1 MALLVG
7 VLCLISF
14 FGFISGDTRVIK
26 ATEWLDE
33 PYSANVECKIKDDA
47 KYECLPAECSRHV
60 IDGVFEESDI
70 TALHR
75 IAEKGMNSR
84 GPSLGGPTI
93 LDINTGFVRDSSGL
107 ENLFTRPTANKIFS
121 DDDFALYG
129 RVIAKLKKT
138 VMAHMKVDE
147 LYFTAPTFITRLD
160 GESEW
165 EPTQVRIMF
174 IVLPFFVCFL
184 MLCLSLDLLLPA
196 CIL

>member
-1 MALLVG
+1 MNKLALFVG
-7 VLCLISF
+7 VLSLSSF

-33 PYSANVECKIKDDA
+33 PYHANVECKIKDDA

-70 TALHR
+70 TALHS

-93 LDINTGFVRDSSGL
+93 LDINTGFVRDSNGL
-107 ENLFTRPTANKIFS
+107 ENLFTRDVAGKIFS

-129 RVIAKLKKT
+129 RIIAKLKET

-147 LYFTAPTFITRLD
+147 LHFTAPTFITRLD
-160 GESEW
+160 GASEW
-165 EPTQVRIMF
+165 KPTQVRILF
-174 IVLPFFVCFL
+174 YHSSFFSC
-184 MLCLSLDLLLPA
+184 S
-196 CIL
+196 